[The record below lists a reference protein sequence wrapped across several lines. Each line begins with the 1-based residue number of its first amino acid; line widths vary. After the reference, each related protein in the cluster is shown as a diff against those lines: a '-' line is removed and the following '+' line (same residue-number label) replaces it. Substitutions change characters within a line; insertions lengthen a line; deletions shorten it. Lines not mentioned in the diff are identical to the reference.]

1 MGTGEILMVV
11 SVGVERVLASEVVLI
26 LYGLESKTV
35 VTMSP
40 SSKHDFMMLRVF
52 GNYLLKYIFFKK
64 YILK

>member
-40 SSKHDFMMLRVF
+40 SVWFC
-52 GNYLLKYIFFKK
+52 G
-64 YILK
+64 

>member
-52 GNYLLKYIFFKK
+52 GNYLLKYIFLKK